1 MLIHKLQDLLGG
13 DLVWSFPASVA
24 FHSYFSPEGKEI
36 KDAGEIARINKL
48 AIPPAYTDVWIC
60 PQRNGHLQATG
71 RDARGRKQYRYHP
84 RWREVRDE
92 TKYGRLVAFG
102 RALPTIRKRVDK
114 DLSQS
119 GLTRERVLAT
129 VVRLLE
135 TTLIRVGNEEYARA
149 NKSFGLTTLRNR
161 HVNVRGAYLRFKFRA
176 KSGKKSLN

>member
-1 MLIHKLQDLLGG
+1 
-13 DLVWSFPASVA
+13 
-24 FHSYFSPEGKEI
+24 
-36 KDAGEIARINKL
+36 
-48 AIPPAYTDVWIC
+48 
-60 PQRNGHLQATG
+60 
-71 RDARGRKQYRYHP
+71 YRYHP

-161 HVNVRGAYLRFKFRA
+161 HVNVRGAMLRFHFR
-176 KSGKKSLN
+176 GKGGKETAVGGRDRRLARIVRRWQDRPGRERFRCGDE